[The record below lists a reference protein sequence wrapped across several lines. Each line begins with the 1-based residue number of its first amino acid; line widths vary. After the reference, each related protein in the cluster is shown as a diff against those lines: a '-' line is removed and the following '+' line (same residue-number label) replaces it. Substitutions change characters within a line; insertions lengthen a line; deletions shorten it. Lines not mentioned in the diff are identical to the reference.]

1 MEIMLLLKSI
11 VTLLFVF
18 ALIFAT
24 AYLFKKYSNSNLF
37 NLNPGQAR
45 NIKIEEIR
53 IIDATRKVALISFKE
68 KKYLILLGNTDLVI
82 DEFKSN

>member
-18 ALIFAT
+18 ALIFGT

-37 NLNPGQAR
+37 NFNPGQVK
-45 NIKIEEIR
+45 NIKIEEMR
-53 IIDATRKVALISFKE
+53 ILDATRKVALISFKE

-82 DEFKSN
+82 DEFKNN